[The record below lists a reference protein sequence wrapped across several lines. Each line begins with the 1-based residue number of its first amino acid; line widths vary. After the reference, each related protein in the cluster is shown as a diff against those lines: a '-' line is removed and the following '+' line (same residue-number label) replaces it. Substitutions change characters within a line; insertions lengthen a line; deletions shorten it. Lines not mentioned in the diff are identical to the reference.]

1 MLCPKQHGELVAELS
16 LNLESV
22 LTSQNKIE
30 PGAGRGLLD
39 NTLGI
44 LSLGGQPC
52 CFSSVLLHTLLLVL
66 PGGPGPHGWW
76 LLLLHACSH

>member
-30 PGAGRGLLD
+30 PGAGRGSLD

-44 LSLGGQPC
+44 DLVRFCLDFFVRFFFFFYFWGN
-52 CFSSVLLHTLLLVL
+52 VILLEYEV
-66 PGGPGPHGWW
+66 
-76 LLLLHACSH
+76 